1 MTSSIE
7 STVREIINNVK
18 RRGDEALLAY
28 SKLFDGADL
37 LSVRVPEAVLK
48 AAYDAS
54 PMALK
59 DALETARRNLVSF
72 HQLQRTSTEIIWETD
87 EKIVKLMT
95 APLKSVGVYAPG
107 GRAAYPSSVLMNVI
121 PAQVAGVERIA
132 LFSPPPKVATQSP
145 LYAAAWLLGIKEV
158 YAIGGAQAIAAAA
171 YGTESIQK
179 VDMITGPGNAYVTEA
194 KRQVFGTV
202 AIDML
207 AGPTELMI
215 IADDSAPIPFL
226 AADLLAQAEHDPDA
240 GLTLIDLGVDIK
252 RLSESLSEAVEQT
265 PESSAKESID
275 NLQVIRAC
283 DLMEAANIANRM
295 APEHLSL
302 QTRQNDWLSSQITM
316 AGSIFIGSL
325 STEALGDYA
334 CGSNHVL
341 PTNGTARF
349 ASCLNVNTFLR
360 RYQTIQYKALDETD
374 FQASETLAAFEGL
387 PYHKKSIEVRR
398 RNDSTECK

>member
-7 STVREIINNVK
+7 TDVRKIINTVRTI
-18 RRGDEALLAY
+18 GDQA
-28 SKLFDGADL
+28 LFDYTMAFDG
-37 LSVRVPEAVLK
+37 VPLTALKVSEDVLK
-48 AAYDAS
+48 TAFESA
-54 PMALK
+54 PKTLIN
-59 DALETARRNLVSF
+59 ALEQARDNITTF
-72 HQLQRTSTEIIWETD
+72 HRMQLPSGEVKWETN
-87 EKIVKLMT
+87 EKIIKLKT
-95 APLKSVGVYAPG
+95 TPLKSVAVYAPG

-132 LFSPPPKVATQSP
+132 LFSPPPIIATQSP
-145 LYAAAWLLGIKEV
+145 VYAAAWLLGIKEV

-171 YGTESIQK
+171 YGTESIPR
-179 VDMITGPGNAYVTEA
+179 VDMITGPGNVYVTEA
-194 KRQVFGTV
+194 KRQVFGSV

-215 IADDSAPIPFL
+215 IADESAPVPFVV
-226 AADLLAQAEHDPDA
+226 ADLLAQAEHDPDA
-240 GLTLIDLGVDIK
+240 VLTLIDLGIDIALLNVLLK
-252 RLSESLSEAVEQT
+252 NEIDGT
-265 PESSAKESID
+265 PESCATESIK
-275 NLQVIRAC
+275 NLKVISIC
-283 DLMEAANIANRM
+283 DYMEAAKIANEM

-302 QTRQNDWLSSQITM
+302 QTGRNEWLSTQITM

-334 CGSNHVL
+334 SGSNHVL

-360 RYQTIQYKALDETD
+360 RYQTILYKSLDKTD

-398 RNDSTECK
+398 TYDSTECK

>member
-7 STVREIINNVK
+7 SNVREIINNVK
-18 RRGDEALLAY
+18 YRGDEALLAY
-28 SKLFDGADL
+28 SKLFDGIEL
-37 LSVRVPEAVLK
+37 LSVRVPEVVLK

-54 PMALK
+54 PPALIN
-59 DALETARRNLVSF
+59 ALETARRNLLTF
-72 HQLQRTSTEIIWETD
+72 HRLQLTSAEIIWETD
-87 EKIVKLMT
+87 EKTIKLMT
-95 APLKSVGVYAPG
+95 TPLKSVGVYAPG

-132 LFSPPPKVATQSP
+132 LFSPPPKVPSQSP
-145 LYAAAWLLGIKEV
+145 VFAAAWLLGIKEV
-158 YAIGGAQAIAAAA
+158 YALGGAQAIAAAA
-171 YGTESIQK
+171 YGTESIPR

-240 GLTLIDLGVDIK
+240 RLTLIDLGVDIE
-252 RLSESLSEAVEQT
+252 RLSERLREAIEQT
-265 PESSAKESID
+265 PESCAKESIN
-275 NLQVIRAC
+275 NLQVIRTC
-283 DLMEAANIANRM
+283 DFREAANIANRM

-349 ASCLNVNTFLR
+349 ASCLNVNTFQR
-360 RYQTIQYKALDETD
+360 RYQTIQYKSLDETD
-374 FQASETLAAFEGL
+374 FKASETIASFEGL

-398 RNDSTECK
+398 RYDPTERK